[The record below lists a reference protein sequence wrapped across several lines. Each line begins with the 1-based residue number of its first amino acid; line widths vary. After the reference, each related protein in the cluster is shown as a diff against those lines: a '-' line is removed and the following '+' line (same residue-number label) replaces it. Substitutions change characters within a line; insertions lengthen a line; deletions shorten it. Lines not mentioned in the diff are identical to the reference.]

1 MALVKR
7 LVKGSALTFAEGDG
21 NLTYLDNKVTGSVNS
36 FPVFDTVNTV
46 TTSNI
51 TKFGSMITIDG
62 GLTVTGDLTAMQ
74 YIISSSVTHFTESF
88 SSGSTVFGD
97 SLDDTHKFT
106 GSLSVT
112 GSVTANTFVGNGSG
126 LTNLPATVSPFIAT
140 GSATASVSIDD
151 TKIFSIYY
159 GGINCG
165 IINANLGNASYGNA
179 TLKVNTTGIQNTA
192 FGEGTLYSNTTGNF
206 NTSVGYYSLKQN
218 TIGAYN
224 TSIGNASLN
233 VNVIGEGNTSIGYA
247 SLTSN
252 VSGSNNVSIGTSAGQ
267 NNISGSGN
275 VFIGY
280 TAGLNETNS
289 DKLYISN
296 TSTSTPLIKGNFSTG
311 LLQFNTAA
319 GTKITGSLTVTGSS
333 VFSGSATGVVNSLG
347 ITSNTA
353 SLDLT
358 RGNFFTLQLVG
369 GSNTYI
375 NPTNI
380 QSGQTVSILLSTVG
394 SGTVSFPANVFQAS
408 DSPYTPTT
416 TTGKD
421 IITLV
426 SFDNSNLYLTN
437 VKNLV

>member
-1 MALVKR
+1 MPLVKR
-7 LVKGSALTFAEGDG
+7 LIKGSPLTYQEMDD
-21 NLTYLDNKVTGSVNS
+21 NLSYLDNKVTGSNE
-36 FPVFDTVNTV
+36 
-46 TTSNI
+46 NI
-51 TKFGSMITIDG
+51 AIF
-62 GLTVTGDLTAMQ
+62 
-74 YIISSSVTHFTESF
+74 
-88 SSGSTVFGD
+88 SGSVAISGSNTFRKVGSD
-97 SLDDTHKFT
+97 ILIT
-106 GSLSVT
+106 GSLKVSNSITASYFT
-112 GSVTANTFVGNGSG
+112 GDGSG
-126 LTNLPATVSPFIAT
+126 LTNLPGAGTPFQIAT
-140 GSATASVSIDD
+140 GSATASVSIDN

-165 IINANLGNASYGNA
+165 IINANLGNSSYGNA

-296 TSTSTPLIKGNFSTG
+296 TSTSNPLIKGDFASGSVTINNVLILPIISSLPTG
-311 LLQFNTAA
+311 YP
-319 GTKITGSLTVTGSS
+319 TGSIAV
-333 VFSGSATGVVNSLG
+333 SGSNANCKPYFYNGSTW
-347 ITSNTA
+347 TA
-353 SLDLT
+353 L
-358 RGNFFTLQLVG
+358 F
-369 GSNTYI
+369 
-375 NPTNI
+375 
-380 QSGQTVSILLSTVG
+380 
-394 SGTVSFPANVFQAS
+394 
-408 DSPYTPTT
+408 
-416 TTGKD
+416 
-421 IITLV
+421 
-426 SFDNSNLYLTN
+426 
-437 VKNLV
+437 